1 VALASGQGKVRHVRV
16 RKGYPESG
24 SNEGTQA
31 NKGKSFAPRRDT
43 VTQTKVGIE
52 IAEILATVSVVPASV
67 IYKSLT
73 FSSSNTVQTHPSSQ
87 ILIMQGHPRFLVLY
101 PGLDESLHHHRSST
115 TGHSITVVAAPPRI
129 DTANPTRST
138 STLPPPGLL
147 GSTSLLRHDGAAV
160 SLLSGRDGAATSLI
174 HRQFWMLH
182 WRTTKIRCRWSAL

>member
-24 SNEGTQA
+24 SNEGAQA

-87 ILIMQGHPRFLVLY
+87 ILIMQAILASSSSTPALMSHSTTTAAQPQAT
-101 PGLDESLHHHRSST
+101 PSPSSQLHH
-115 TGHSITVVAAPPRI
+115 
-129 DTANPTRST
+129 
-138 STLPPPGLL
+138 
-147 GSTSLLRHDGAAV
+147 GSTPQIRHDRPLPCRRLASLGAPA
-160 SLLSGRDGAATSLI
+160 SSG
-174 HRQFWMLH
+174 
-182 WRTTKIRCRWSAL
+182 TTARR